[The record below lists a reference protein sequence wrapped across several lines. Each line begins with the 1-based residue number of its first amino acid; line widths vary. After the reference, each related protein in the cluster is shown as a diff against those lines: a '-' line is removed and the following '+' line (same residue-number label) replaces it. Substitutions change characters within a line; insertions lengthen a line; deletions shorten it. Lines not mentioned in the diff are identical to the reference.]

1 MKPDI
6 EIIKNLFDSEKFG
19 VLSTQKDGQ
28 PYASLLAFASADD
41 LKKLF
46 FLTPANTRK
55 YENLTANPKVAMLV
69 TNSRNQAEN
78 LYDAV
83 AVTAVGTAFPAED
96 DEKDDLLDIFLK
108 RHPALK
114 DFASDPATAHIIVSV
129 ESYFTVSRF
138 QNVSETKMQE

>member
-1 MKPDI
+1 
-6 EIIKNLFDSEKFG
+6 
-19 VLSTQKDGQ
+19 LSTQKDGQ

-55 YENLTANPKVAMLV
+55 YENLTANPRVAMLV

-83 AVTAVGTAFPAED
+83 AVTAVGKAFPAED
-96 DEKDDLLDIFLK
+96 DEKGVLLDIFLK

-114 DFASDPATAHIIVSV
+114 DFASDPATAQIIVSV
-129 ESYFTVSRF
+129 ESYFTVSQF
-138 QNVSETKMQE
+138 QNVSETRMQE